1 VSSWPVAKHTQPA
14 DSVIIA
20 GPMTLQVL
28 ERRRRRAARI
38 GLYGSLA
45 LVTGMAWVAVA
56 FLNRPL
62 TARRAERWM
71 DRDYA
76 RLPEVR
82 LLQEY
87 VRIDTSEATG
97 DELAGARFLARQFA
111 AAGIPFRIEQV
122 GPRKANLYA
131 WLDGRDPHPLVL
143 HNHIDVSPADP
154 KEWFSPPFA
163 AKIELPWI
171 YGRGVFDM
179 KSIAIAQM
187 RAMIDLKKSG
197 VPLARSVLFLGTS
210 SEERGSRL
218 GVRRLIRLHPGMVR
232 NFWAVLT
239 EGGVVEARSRDD
251 IKFWGTELAQKRYA
265 DLIVCSGRREP
276 LEELRRTL
284 IAIGPTET
292 DLRLTPETAAVF
304 AAYGPTRDR
313 EELRALLTHP
323 ERVMGD
329 IAAFRK
335 LPPYL
340 RSMLRNEAVP
350 FAVEAA
356 KGGGYRLLI
365 KLQLLPDADLARVR
379 EKLVPGWLT
388 FGLTTLLDEPPSAH
402 GGSSLDHPVF
412 RQIEATLRDEY
423 PGTAVGPYFLAWSA
437 TDARFFRAL
446 GVPAYGFSPFLV
458 MNTDT
463 LQVDQANERFALPG
477 FVDGVA
483 LYSKL
488 VRRLVSDT

>member
-1 VSSWPVAKHTQPA
+1 
-14 DSVIIA
+14 
-20 GPMTLQVL
+20 MTLRVL
-28 ERRRRRAARI
+28 EPRRRRAARI
-38 GLYGSLA
+38 ALYGSLV
-45 LVTGMAWVAVA
+45 LVAGLTWAAVS
-56 FLNRPL
+56 FVNRPL
-62 TARRAERWM
+62 DARRSERWI

-76 RLPEVR
+76 NLPEVK

-87 VRIDTSEATG
+87 VRIDTSATTG

-111 AAGIPFRIEQV
+111 AAGIPTRVERV

-131 WLDGRDPHPLVL
+131 WLEGKDPHPLVL

-179 KSIAIAQM
+179 KSVAIAQM
-187 RAMIDLKKSG
+187 QAMIDLKKSG

-218 GVRRLIRLHPGMVR
+218 GVRRLVRLHPERVR
-232 NFWAVLT
+232 GFWAVLT
-239 EGGVVEARSRDD
+239 EGGVVEARSREE
-251 IKFWGTELAQKRYA
+251 IKFWGTEFAQKRYA
-265 DLIVCSGRREP
+265 DLIVCSGDREP
-276 LEELRRTL
+276 LEELRETL
-284 IAIGPTET
+284 LAIGPTET
-292 DLRLTPETAAVF
+292 DLRLTPETAAVL

-313 EELRALLTHP
+313 QDLRRLVTHP
-323 ERVMGD
+323 EEVLGD

-350 FAVEAA
+350 FAVEEAA
-356 KGGGYRLLI
+356 GGGYRMTV
-365 KLQLLPDADLARVR
+365 KLQLLPDEDPEALR

-388 FGLTTLLDEPPSAH
+388 FGMTTILDAPRTARA
-402 GGSSLDHPVF
+402 GSPLDHPVF
-412 RQIEATLRDEY
+412 REIEATLHDEY
-423 PGTAVGPYFLAWSA
+423 PDAPLGPYFLPWTA

-446 GVPAYGFSPFLV
+446 GVPTYGFSPFLI

-463 LQVDQANERFALPG
+463 LQVDAANERFALPG

-483 LYSKL
+483 LYVEL
-488 VRRLVSDT
+488 VRRLVADT

>member
-1 VSSWPVAKHTQPA
+1 
-14 DSVIIA
+14 
-20 GPMTLQVL
+20 MTLRVL

-38 GLYGSLA
+38 ALYGSLV
-45 LVTGMAWVAVA
+45 LVGGLAWAAVS

-62 TARRAERWM
+62 AARKAERWI

-76 RLPEVR
+76 NLPAVK

-87 VRIDTSEATG
+87 VRIDTSETSG
-97 DELAGARFLARQFA
+97 DEFAGARFLARQFQ
-111 AAGIPFRIEQV
+111 AAGIPSRIEQV
-122 GPRKANLYA
+122 GPHKANFYA
-131 WLDGRDPHPLVL
+131 WLDGKDPHPLVL

-154 KEWFSPPFA
+154 KQWFSPPFA
-163 AKIELPWI
+163 ARIELPWI

-179 KSIAIAQM
+179 KSVAIAQM
-187 RAMIDLKKSG
+187 LAMIDLKQSG
-197 VPLARSVLFLGTS
+197 VPLARSILFLGTS

-218 GVRRLIRLHPGMVR
+218 GVRRLVTLHPAMVR

-251 IKFWGTELAQKRYA
+251 IKFWGTEFAQKRYA
-265 DLIVCSGRREP
+265 NLIVCGSDREP
-276 LEELRRTL
+276 LEQLRKTL
-284 IAIGPTET
+284 LDMGPTET
-292 DLRLTPETAAVF
+292 DLRLTPEAAAVL

-313 EELRALLTHP
+313 QELRDLVTHP
-323 ERVMGD
+323 DKVLGD

-340 RSMLRNEAVP
+340 RSMFRNEAVP
-350 FAVEAA
+350 FPVEKAP
-356 KGGGYRLLI
+356 GGGYQLLI
-365 KLQLLPDADLARVR
+365 KFQLLPHEDLETVR
-379 EKLVPGWLT
+379 EKLVPRWLT
-388 FGLTTLLDEPPSAH
+388 FGMTTTLDEPPSAR
-402 GGSSLDHPVF
+402 GGSPLDHPVF
-412 RQIEATLRDEY
+412 REIEATLHDEY
-423 PGTAVGPYFLAWSA
+423 PDAPSGPYFLAWTE

-446 GVPAYGFSPFLV
+446 GVPAYGFSPFLI

-483 LYSKL
+483 LYAKL
-488 VRRLVSDT
+488 VRRLVVDT

>member
-1 VSSWPVAKHTQPA
+1 
-14 DSVIIA
+14 
-20 GPMTLQVL
+20 MTLRVL

-38 GLYGSLA
+38 ALYGSFVLVGGLA
-45 LVTGMAWVAVA
+45 WAAVT

-62 TARRAERWM
+62 APRKGEQWA
-71 DRDYA
+71 DRDYPN
-76 RLPEVR
+76 LPEVK

-87 VRIDTSEATG
+87 VRIDTSETG
-97 DELAGARFLARQFA
+97 DELSGARFLARQFR
-111 AAGIPFRIEQV
+111 AAGIPTRIEPV
-122 GPRKANLYA
+122 GSRKANLYA
-131 WLDGRDPHPLVL
+131 WIEGKDPHPLVL

-154 KEWFSPPFA
+154 KQWFSPPFA
-163 AKIELPWI
+163 ARIELPWI

-187 RAMIDLKKSG
+187 LAMIELKKSG
-197 VPLARSVLFLGTS
+197 APLARSVLFLATS

-218 GVRRLIRLHPGMVR
+218 GVRRLVQLHPERVR

-251 IKFWGTELAQKRYA
+251 IKFWGTEFAQKRYA
-265 DLIVCSGRREP
+265 DLIVCGSDRER
-276 LEELRRTL
+276 LEELRQTL
-284 IAIGPTET
+284 LSLGPTET
-292 DLRLTPETAAVF
+292 DLRLTPETAAVL

-313 EELRALLTHP
+313 KDLRDLVTHP
-323 ERVMGD
+323 EKALGD
-329 IAAFRK
+329 VAAFRK

-350 FAVEAA
+350 VSLEEAA
-356 KGGGYRLLI
+356 GGGYQLLI
-365 KLQLLPDADLARVR
+365 KFQLLPGQDLGSVR
-379 EKLVPGWLT
+379 EKLVPSWLT
-388 FGLTTLLDEPPSAH
+388 HGMTTTLDEPPTARR
-402 GGSSLDHPVF
+402 GSPLDHPAY
-412 RQIEATLRDEY
+412 REIEATLHDEY
-423 PGTAVGPYFLAWSA
+423 PGAPTGPYFLAWTA

-446 GVPAYGFSPFLV
+446 GVPTYGFSPFLV
-458 MNTDT
+458 MSTDT

-483 LYSKL
+483 LYGKL